1 MSNRWPHKI
10 LLADR
15 FNRQI
20 SRSLNGELA
29 ATGQP
34 FQLELPCFVS
44 LQAQNTYL
52 QPVTGTLSNFRVGLG
67 QDQDLEWLVTTSHL
81 TWSVALQQ
89 FEDGRI
95 SMNDERNRAGLG
107 VLPVPI
113 PYEAMLMQSNRFAQV
128 DGFYEYSREN
138 IDRIPEPEDD
148 RINYLRGLN
157 MHANRVVLQFGK
169 KVDSL

>member
-20 SRSLNGELA
+20 SRSLNGQLA

-34 FQLELPCFVS
+34 YQVELPCFVS

-52 QPVTGTLSNFRVGLG
+52 QPVSGTLSSFRVGLG
-67 QDQDLEWLVTTSHL
+67 QDQELEWLVTTSHL

-89 FEDGRI
+89 FEEERRT
-95 SMNDERNRAGLG
+95 SNDPRTRAGLG
-107 VLPVPI
+107 QLPIPI
-113 PYEAMLMQSNRFAQV
+113 PYEAILMQSNRFTQV

-138 IDRIPEPEDD
+138 IDRTPEPIDD

-157 MHANRVVLQFGK
+157 MHPNRVVLQFGK
-169 KVDSL
+169 LVDSL